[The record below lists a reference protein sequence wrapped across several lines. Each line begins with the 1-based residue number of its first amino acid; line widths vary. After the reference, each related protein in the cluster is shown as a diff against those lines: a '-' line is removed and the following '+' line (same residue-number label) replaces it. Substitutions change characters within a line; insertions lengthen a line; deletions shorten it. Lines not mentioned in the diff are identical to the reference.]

1 MTPTVNLRGRIV
13 VYRQDDGHMT
23 WKINLLTGHENRPR
37 CDAVVKSL
45 WGYATAATAI
55 LAARRT
61 AKRLGVSVIEEL
73 MLD

>member
-1 MTPTVNLRGRIV
+1 
-13 VYRQDDGHMT
+13 MT